1 LALEYAVSLIELEN
15 VSRSYKVGNNEV
27 CALQATSL
35 SIDDGE
41 FVVFLGPSGSGKTT
55 LLNLIAALDQP
66 TSGRVEVN
74 GINLSLL
81 DRRERTN
88 FRRLHAGVVFQ
99 FHNLIPTL
107 TARENVEIVASMVGK
122 IKEVPEAL
130 ARVGL
135 AGRMDHFPHEMS
147 GGEQQR
153 VAIARALV
161 KDPPIILGD
170 EPTGNLDAATGQ
182 NVIQLLWDI
191 HKQGKCILIVTHN
204 NAMVQV
210 ATRII
215 SMRDGRV
222 QSDKRNA
229 APLSPQEVEW

>member
-1 LALEYAVSLIELEN
+1 MSLIELVD
-15 VSRSYKVGNNEV
+15 VSRSYQIGTNQV
-27 CALQATSL
+27 CALQPMNL
-35 SIDDGE
+35 SIEQGE

-55 LLNLIAALDQP
+55 LMNLIAGLDQP
-66 TSGRVEVN
+66 TSGQVRVN
-74 GINLSLL
+74 DILLSEL
-81 DRRERTN
+81 DRRGRTQ
-88 FRRLHAGVVFQ
+88 FRRKFAGVVFQ

-107 TARENVEIVASMVGK
+107 TARENVEIVASMVGRTQD
-122 IKEVPEAL
+122 VPEAL

-182 NVIQLLWDI
+182 KVVQLLWDI
-191 HKQGKCILIVTHN
+191 HKQGKCVLIVSHN
-204 NAMVQV
+204 NAMVHV
-210 ATRII
+210 ATRVITLH
-215 SMRDGRV
+215 DGRV
-222 QSDKRNA
+222 QSDKRN
-229 APLSPQEVEW
+229 PSPVSPQEVEW